1 MQAHQQLKLEGD
13 LLIRP
18 LHLPDGL
25 HLPRETY
32 IPAGARFPEQIGS
45 SGSKYEVRFLEEG
58 TSLLPALRYF
68 S

>member
-1 MQAHQQLKLEGD
+1 MQAHPQLKFEGD

-25 HLPRETY
+25 HLPIETY
-32 IPAGARFPEQIGS
+32 LPDGVRFPEQIGS
-45 SGSKYEVRFLEEG
+45 SGSKNEVSSSKKAHPC
-58 TSLLPALRYF
+58 SLLYVSF